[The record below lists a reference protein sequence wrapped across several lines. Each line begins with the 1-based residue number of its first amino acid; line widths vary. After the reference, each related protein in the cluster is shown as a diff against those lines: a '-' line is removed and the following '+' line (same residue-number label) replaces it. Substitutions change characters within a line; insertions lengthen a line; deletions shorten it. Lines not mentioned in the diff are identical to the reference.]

1 MFKTTTIDE
10 LKEYLTTINV
20 AKVSYLNTYPFFVR
34 YFKDIASIENEHLII
49 ASHFVYG
56 WMPTIIDLNLKNTDV
71 VLSILNKV
79 KQGELLN
86 EDELLIGKEAIN
98 NSMVGL
104 SKLLHFINPKKYA
117 IWDSRIFRFL
127 TKKKSTYG
135 ITEPKNYIA
144 YLHYLEALTKDKL
157 FQDFQISVNELIGY
171 NVSAYRALEFTMFE
185 ADKKSLKTV

>member
-1 MFKTTTIDE
+1 MFKTTTIKE
-10 LKEYLTTINV
+10 LKEHLTTINI
-20 AKVSYLNTYPFFVR
+20 AEVSYLNTYPFFVK
-34 YFKDIASIENEHLII
+34 YFNDIEVIEKEHLII

-56 WMPTIIDLNLKNTDV
+56 WMPTIIDLNLKNVDD
-71 VLSILNKV
+71 VLSILNKA

-98 NSMVGL
+98 NSIVGL
-104 SKLLHFINPKKYA
+104 SKLLHFINPKIYA

-135 ITEPKNYIA
+135 ISNPKNYIA

-157 FQDFQISVNELIGY
+157 IQGFQNNVNELMGY
-171 NVSAYRALEFTMFE
+171 KVSAYRALEFTMFE
-185 ADKKSLKTV
+185 ADKKNMK